1 MERVF
6 RKLTLAFGNQMQAK
20 WQGIPMQE
28 IYLDWAGALQDCSL
42 GAINDAIR
50 LSRISQHPPNQGEF
64 LEYCRQYKP
73 PVDESRMLGHDRHS
87 GITVSREEG
96 LKMLD
101 AFKNK
106 LAEKMTEQTKDQ
118 L

>member
-6 RKLTLAFGNQMQAK
+6 QKLLLAFGNQMQAK
-20 WQGIPMQE
+20 WQGIEMRE
-28 IYLDWAGALQDCSL
+28 VYLDWAEALGDCSL

-50 LSRISQHPPNQGEF
+50 QSRISQHPPNQGEF

-73 PVDESRMLGHDRHS
+73 PVDESRMLGHDRQA

-96 LKMLD
+96 LKMLES
-101 AFKNK
+101 FKNK
-106 LAEKMTEQTKDQ
+106 LAEKMTGQSNNE
-118 L
+118 